1 MSDKKV
7 KPNPLKAEL
16 RLDVDARLAAM
27 TNEDRDRQS
36 KIILSKIFAHPKY
49 KSAKRISLFLSLP
62 TEVPTEPILND
73 ILARGDAAFV
83 PQYSRGQMKML
94 RVLPGDLELMVE
106 TSWKIKQ
113 HSKDAVREDAMENGK
128 IYCISLNLDSIRTAV
143 FAGRKE
149 VAESP
154 ARRFRTAFVPQ
165 YSRGQMKMLRVL
177 PVDLELMV
185 ETSWKIKQHSKD
197 AVREDAMENGLDLVI
212 APGAAFTRD
221 GWRCGH
227 GGGYY
232 DRYLT
237 ALRARHADRDLYV
250 LAVGFNQQIYPEIPV
265 DINDVKVDEVLTAE

>member
-7 KPNPLKAEL
+7 KPNLLKAEL

-27 TNEDRDRQS
+27 TDEDRDRQS
-36 KIILSKIFAHPKY
+36 EIILSKIFAHPKY

-83 PQYSRGQMKML
+83 PQYSRGQMRML

-113 HSKDAVREDAMENGK
+113 HRKDAD
-128 IYCISLNLDSIRTAV
+128 
-143 FAGRKE
+143 
-149 VAESP
+149 
-154 ARRFRTAFVPQ
+154 
-165 YSRGQMKMLRVL
+165 
-177 PVDLELMV
+177 
-185 ETSWKIKQHSKD
+185 
-197 AVREDAMENGLDLVI
+197 REDAMENGLDLVI

-237 ALRARHADRDLYV
+237 ALRERHADRDLYV
-250 LAVGFNQQIYPEIPV
+250 LAVGFDQQIYPEIPV
-265 DINDVKVDEVLTAE
+265 DISDVKVDEVLTAE